1 MYLTTVLRKLI
12 MELVTNREG
21 WLMSE
26 TERQCTNCLIIF
38 PRTSKTVTL
47 CGVCNSGRVKTQS
60 PVLKMWRRAKARA
73 KETGREFEILPE
85 DIIIPAT
92 CPILGMVL
100 VCYSG
105 RSGGQPDSPSL
116 DRVDSTKGYT
126 KDNIMVVSHLAN
138 MMKSFASPEQLIKFA
153 EWALDTYK

>member
-1 MYLTTVLRKLI
+1 
-12 MELVTNREG
+12 MELVRNREG

-47 CGVCNSGRVKTQS
+47 CGVCNSGRVKSQC
-60 PVLKMWRRAKARA
+60 PVLKMWRRAKRRA
-73 KETGREFEILPE
+73 QESGREFTLLPE
-85 DIIIPAT
+85 DIIIPAD
-92 CPILGMVL
+92 CPILGMPM

-105 RSGGQPDSPSL
+105 RSGGEPNSPSL
-116 DRVDSTKGYT
+116 DRIDSSKGYT
-126 KDNIMVVSHLAN
+126 ADNIMVVSHLAN
-138 MMKSFASPEQLIKFA
+138 CMKSSATPEQLIKFA